1 MKHNRTKNTGILF
14 ELLTRQITSDILS
27 GKESPASKIIKSHFV
42 NTELGKEYKL
52 YESIFKNN
60 SVSEAKA
67 NMVINSILEFSKKL
81 NRTAL
86 RKQKYNLIK
95 EIKDHYNLD
104 EFFKTKVSNY
114 KELASIYV
122 LFEIHN
128 NPTYSNP
135 QITINN
141 KTTLLE
147 YLTKPKK
154 EKEHTQTI
162 IEEFQTYDKDLR
174 ILTYKILLD
183 KFNTKHAHLNENQ
196 KLVLKEFIYSID
208 SAPKLMRFY
217 NDKINEIKSEI
228 KTQINKT
235 TDAVVKIKLEEVGK
249 LLTEIDK
256 NQKVKTNNLVDLLQ
270 YFELLEELKH
280 ING

>member
-27 GKESPASKIIKSHFV
+27 GKDSPASKIIKSNFV

-60 SVSEAKA
+60 FVSEAKA
-67 NMVINSILEFSKKL
+67 NMVINSVLEASKKL
-81 NRTAL
+81 NRTSL

-95 EIKDHYNLD
+95 EIKEYYNLD

-114 KELASIYV
+114 KELASMYV

-128 NPTYSNP
+128 DSTYSNP
-135 QITINN
+135 QISINN

-147 YLTKPKK
+147 YLTKPTK
-154 EKEHTQTI
+154 EKEKEQNI
-162 IEEFQTYDKDLR
+162 IKEFQTYDKDLR

-183 KFNTKHAHLNENQ
+183 KFNTKHSHLNKNQ
-196 KLVLKEFIYSID
+196 KLVLKEFINSID
-208 SAPKLMRFY
+208 SAPKLLRFY

-228 KTQINKT
+228 ISQTNKT
-235 TDAVVKIKLEEVGK
+235 TDIVVKIKLEEISK
-249 LLTEIDK
+249 LLIEINK
-256 NQKVKTNNLVDLLQ
+256 NQKVKTDNLVDLLQ
-270 YFELLEELKH
+270 YFELLEELKK

>member
-27 GKESPASKIIKSHFV
+27 GKDSPASKIIKSNFV

-60 SVSEAKA
+60 FVSEAKA
-67 NMVINSILEFSKKL
+67 NMVINSVLEASKKL
-81 NRTAL
+81 NRTSL

-95 EIKDHYNLD
+95 EIKEYYNLD

-114 KELASIYV
+114 KELASMYV

-128 NPTYSNP
+128 DLTYSNP
-135 QITINN
+135 QISINN

-147 YLTKPKK
+147 YLTKPTK
-154 EKEHTQTI
+154 EKEKEQNI
-162 IEEFQTYDKDLR
+162 IKEFQTYDKDLR

-183 KFNTKHAHLNENQ
+183 KFNTKHSHLNKNQ
-196 KLVLKEFIYSID
+196 KLVLKEFINSID
-208 SAPKLMRFY
+208 SAPKLLRFY

-228 KTQINKT
+228 ISQTNKT
-235 TDAVVKIKLEEVGK
+235 TDIVVKIKLEEISK
-249 LLTEIDK
+249 LLIEINK
-256 NQKVKTNNLVDLLQ
+256 NQKVKTDNLVDLLQ
-270 YFELLEELKH
+270 YFELLEELKK